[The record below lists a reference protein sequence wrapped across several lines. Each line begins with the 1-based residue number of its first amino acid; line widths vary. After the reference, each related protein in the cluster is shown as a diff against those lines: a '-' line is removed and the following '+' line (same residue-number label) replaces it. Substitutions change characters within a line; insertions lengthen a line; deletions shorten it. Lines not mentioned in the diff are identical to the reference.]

1 MRSPEDGVGS
11 WESDLSLE
19 PGVSA
24 HNEKKKG
31 QSYVK
36 DRKSEGKRERE
47 RESNWLQEDE
57 GRLSWRPTWR
67 QNVD

>member
-31 QSYVK
+31 
-36 DRKSEGKRERE
+36 RAM
-47 RESNWLQEDE
+47 
-57 GRLSWRPTWR
+57 
-67 QNVD
+67 